1 MSLRGGRRSWG
12 PGVCPA
18 LTLANGLLGQ
28 LSTPTQPRRFLR
40 PSRAGP
46 GLDAG
51 QTRHGGQY
59 RPSSHNSPP
68 TYVTRSKSVGGLRG
82 LRGAGGQPELPK
94 PPWGSDPRWGKGAG
108 RRWHLTPLLQEPSA
122 RSQPRDPPALPRATP
137 QEARL
142 PLPAS
147 PERRGRGQG
156 VGVTLQVREGS
167 GSGARTQKYLQTVHP
182 PARDAGFGLH
192 VRPRTTKARTLST
205 PRKGTRA
212 SPPQSQEMAP
222 LCTSSPKSGS
232 SSIPQHLTQA
242 HPFPTPR
249 PHDPCSFHPVT
260 PKSSTQEEPTFVGK
274 HRFVKDGL
282 RDGQKDRENKTAV
295 GAVG

>member
-51 QTRHGGQY
+51 QTRHGGQC

-167 GSGARTQKYLQTVHP
+167 GSGARTQKHLQTVTRGSACTSARAQPRPGRYPHPGRVREPPHPSLRKWHRCVP
-182 PARDAGFGLH
+182 PAPNRGP
-192 VRPRTTKARTLST
+192 PR
-205 PRKGTRA
+205 
-212 SPPQSQEMAP
+212 SPN
-222 LCTSSPKSGS
+222 
-232 SSIPQHLTQA
+232 I
-242 HPFPTPR
+242 
-249 PHDPCSFHPVT
+249 
-260 PKSSTQEEPTFVGK
+260 
-274 HRFVKDGL
+274 
-282 RDGQKDRENKTAV
+282 
-295 GAVG
+295 